1 MKDKMEEKR
10 KGNYAVTSEML
21 EDIMEESIRIFW
33 EFVKGDKDETSIIL
47 KALMRNQ
54 VELQDPS
61 DFKLMSEIHASLQRV
76 NF

>member
-1 MKDKMEEKR
+1 
-10 KGNYAVTSEML
+10 
-21 EDIMEESIRIFW
+21 MEESIRIFW